1 MQDECQKEVD
11 AQRLQYDQEL
21 AAHTLFRGVFP
32 TEFPGAGINTP
43 NDSRAK
49 KGLSKTASE
58 KRKKQ
63 SGSKVAPAAKRT
75 VKAKQSTLSKS
86 A

>member
-11 AQRLQYDQEL
+11 AQKLLYEQEL

-32 TEFPGAGINTP
+32 TEFTGAGIDAAK
-43 NDSRAK
+43 DSRTK
-49 KGLSKTASE
+49 KGLSKIASE
-58 KRKKQ
+58 KRKKP
-63 SGSKVAPAAKRT
+63 SGSKVALAAKRA
-75 VKAKQSTLSKS
+75 VKAKQSTLLKS